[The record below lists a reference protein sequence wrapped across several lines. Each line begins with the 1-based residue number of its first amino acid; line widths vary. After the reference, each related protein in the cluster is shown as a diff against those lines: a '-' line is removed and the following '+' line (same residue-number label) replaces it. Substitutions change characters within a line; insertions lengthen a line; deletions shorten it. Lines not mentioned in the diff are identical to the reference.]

1 MQKWNIM
8 QLRGKRMITSNP
20 GDYEK
25 MFPWRKYLIDP
36 SKDETLD
43 NLKENTPKEVVD
55 ALKAYL
61 KKYGDI
67 RIR

>member
-1 MQKWNIM
+1 
-8 QLRGKRMITSNP
+8 MITSNP

>member
-1 MQKWNIM
+1 M
-8 QLRGKRMITSNP
+8 QLRGKRMITSIP

>member
-1 MQKWNIM
+1 
-8 QLRGKRMITSNP
+8 MITSIP

-25 MFPWRKYLIDP
+25 MFSWRKYLIDP

>member
-1 MQKWNIM
+1 
-8 QLRGKRMITSNP
+8 MITRNP
-20 GDYEK
+20 DDYEI

-43 NLKENTPKEVVD
+43 NLKENTPKEVVE